1 MKYESD
7 THYAMITE
15 QFRRKDGDRSY
26 YNMLMGN
33 GQFTIRLDFK
43 SIINRTKKE
52 AMNIVHGILKRHVG
66 QLDTYNIIENG
77 SGWTYERYVKNDEED
92 FDNYEIVE
100 KGNHTDHEVFD
111 VYVFYIK
118 EDSDAFSKLK

>member
-15 QFRRKDGDRSY
+15 QFKRKDGDSSY

-33 GQFTIRLDFK
+33 GQFTIRLNF
-43 SIINRTKKE
+43 NRIMNETKKE
-52 AMNIVHGILKRHVG
+52 AMKIVYEELKRHVG
-66 QLDTYNIIENG
+66 QLDTYNIIENDY
-77 SGWTYERYVKNDEED
+77 GWTYERYVKNDEED
-92 FDNYEIVE
+92 FDKFEIVE

-111 VYVFYIK
+111 IYVFYIK
-118 EDSDAFSKLK
+118 EETDAFSKLK